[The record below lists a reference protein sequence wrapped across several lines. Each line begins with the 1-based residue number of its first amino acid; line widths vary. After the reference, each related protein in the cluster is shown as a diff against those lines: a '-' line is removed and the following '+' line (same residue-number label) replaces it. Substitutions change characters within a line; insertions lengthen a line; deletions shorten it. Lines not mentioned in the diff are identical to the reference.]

1 MKVKPDFSSED
12 FISKLKQRDPEAITL
27 TVQAFTEDLLRGA
40 KGVGFNDSMAEELV
54 QNVWVTFFDIV
65 ENFQGRSQI
74 KTFLF
79 GIMYNKA
86 SELRRENAK
95 FEKHDPIENIMEH
108 KFDSHGSWIERP
120 IDPERFYNTTQ
131 MLELIQKCIDA
142 LPITQRMAFCLKEID
157 DHKSSEICNI
167 LELSVTNLGV
177 VLFRAKNKL
186 RECIEGKSKTK

>member
-1 MKVKPDFSSED
+1 MSGVISFSSEV
-12 FISKLKQRDPEAITL
+12 FINKLKIQDAEAISE
-27 TVQAFTEDLLRGA
+27 VVKAYTEDLLKA
-40 KGVGFNDSMAEELV
+40 SKSLGFSYPMDEELV